1 MHTIHYQ
8 LLIMGD
14 HMKIE
19 SKSGAAIATAALAIA
34 ASSATFVAP
43 TAAVAAD
50 EANIHCVGVNTCK
63 GTSDCK
69 TAENACAGM
78 NVCKGHGFV
87 SMTKTQ
93 CEKIGGTVES

>member
-1 MHTIHYQ
+1 
-8 LLIMGD
+8 
-14 HMKIE
+14 MKIE

-34 ASSATFVAP
+34 ASGATFVAP
-43 TAAVAAD
+43 TAVAAE